1 MRFTVSHQTENE
13 LNLVV
18 LHDNQSGTQ
27 AAILPAFGAIL
38 HSFSVQTSRGPVN
51 VIENY
56 AGLGELRQLL
66 NTSYRSSK
74 LSPFVCRIPD
84 GKYRFAGREY
94 EFRRKFTDGSAIH
107 GILFDKAFE
116 VTDELGSDASAS
128 VTLQY
133 HYLGDDEGYPFHYR
147 CLVRYILRK
156 DGMLLVE
163 TAVLNTGK
171 QPLPIA
177 DGWHPYFTLGGSSDD
192 WQLSFHAS
200 TMVEFND
207 KLIPT
212 GRLVPNTLFSTP
224 QRIGDSFLDN
234 CFHVDRQQGGPAC
247 TLSNPANGLRLQF
260 FPGDHYPHLQIYT
273 PPHRRSIAIENLSG
287 TPDCFNNGMGLL
299 VLEPNKSQTFT
310 VGYQLS
316 AS

>member
-212 GRLVPNTLFSTP
+212 GRLVPNTLFPPRSGSGTVSWTTVSMLTGSRAGRP
-224 QRIGDSFLDN
+224 APSPTRPTAFASSFSQATTIPT
-234 CFHVDRQQGGPAC
+234 C
-247 TLSNPANGLRLQF
+247 
-260 FPGDHYPHLQIYT
+260 
-273 PPHRRSIAIENLSG
+273 RSIPPRTGA
-287 TPDCFNNGMGLL
+287 
-299 VLEPNKSQTFT
+299 
-310 VGYQLS
+310 
-316 AS
+316 ASPLKT